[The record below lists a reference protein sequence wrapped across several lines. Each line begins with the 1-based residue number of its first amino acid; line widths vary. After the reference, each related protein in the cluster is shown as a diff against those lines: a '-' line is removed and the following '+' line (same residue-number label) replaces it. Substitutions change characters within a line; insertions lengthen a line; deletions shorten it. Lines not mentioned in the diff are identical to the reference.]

1 MADRNSTGPVP
12 AFLLSVPA
20 RTESEA
26 RARQLARLE
35 SLANS
40 LRTAA
45 ADCPPN
51 DPELRSR
58 IMAAGTAA
66 AQLVAH
72 LKRQEPVADQ
82 IERLTADG

>member
-1 MADRNSTGPVP
+1 MANGHSTGPAP

-20 RTESEA
+20 QSENDA
-26 RARQLARLE
+26 RAAKLARLE
-35 SLANS
+35 ALAHS
-40 LRTAA
+40 LRSAA

-72 LKRQEPVADQ
+72 LRRQ
-82 IERLTADG
+82 GGSSNG